1 MSPTVK
7 AMFGR
12 IAPTYDLANTVLSA
26 KRDAAWRRRAL
37 ALFEGRSGEVLDLAC
52 GTFDLAREA
61 LQRGVA
67 ERVHGCDFCV
77 PMLKAGS
84 AKRTGLAI
92 TASAGDALH
101 LPFADRTFDA
111 AMVAYGWRNF
121 GDPAASLRELARVL
135 VPGGQL
141 MILEFFRPVRWWPR
155 LFYGTFGRYMLPLVG
170 GMVSGDREAYSYLNA
185 SIASFVSVDEAEAL
199 LLGAGFLTPRRRSC
213 FGGVSHALW
222 ARLPATIL
230 EVAGAAV
237 RPLATPTHAQA

>member
-1 MSPTVK
+1 MSQASQTVK

-26 KRDAAWRRRAL
+26 RRDAAWRRRAL
-37 ALFEGRSGEVLDLAC
+37 GLFEGRSAEVLDLAC
-52 GTFDLAREA
+52 GTFDLSREA
-61 LQRGVA
+61 LRRGVA
-67 ERVHGCDFCV
+67 GRVHGCDFCV
-77 PMLKAGS
+77 PMLQAGQ
-84 AKRTGLAI
+84 AKRQGLAI
-92 TASAGDALH
+92 TACAGDALH

-121 GDPAASLRELARVL
+121 GDPAAALAELARVL

-155 LFYGTFGRYMLPLVG
+155 LFYGTFGRVMLPLVG

-185 SIASFVSVDEAEAL
+185 SIAGFVAIDEAEAL
-199 LLGAGFLTPRRRSC
+199 FTAAGFGSLKRRAC

-222 ARLPATIL
+222 GRLPS
-230 EVAGAAV
+230 VAADGARRSSPAG
-237 RPLATPTHAQA
+237 T